1 RGDRVKRRSPSSLPG
16 LTRQSILLRKQMDAR
31 VKPAHD
37 GLKILGR
44 REFMSLLGAGAA
56 AAWPRAARAQR
67 TGTIARLGYLSTA
80 NPRSAPFFR
89 AFEQRLRDLGYI
101 DGENIII
108 EYRNVEGDV
117 GKLPELAADL
127 VRLDVNVIVT
137 ATAPATRAAMSATTT
152 IPILMVAIN

>member
-1 RGDRVKRRSPSSLPG
+1 MRRRPRRSLSG
-16 LTRQSILLRKQMDAR
+16 LTRQSILLRKKMDAR

-37 GLKILGR
+37 GVGTGAAALGR
-44 REFMSLLGAGAA
+44 RAFISLLGAGAA
-56 AAWPRAARAQR
+56 AAWPLGASAQR

-108 EYRNVEGDV
+108 EYRNVEGDID
-117 GKLPELAADL
+117 KLPELAVDL

-137 ATAPATRAAMSATTT
+137 ATAPATRAAIASHHDD
-152 IPILMVAIN
+152 PYSHGGD